1 MNSDP
6 ISLPLHIPAN
16 ALVLDVGSGHRPH
29 ARADILC
36 EKYLNDNTE
45 RGGNAVIDRPLVL
58 GDILSLP
65 FRAGA
70 FDYIITRHI
79 LEHVEDPPAFFH
91 EITRVSR
98 AGYIE
103 TPSLIWENIHPMRSY
118 HKWVLLKVDDVI
130 LMAPKPPQLY
140 NSVLGSVIEE
150 LGVNSLEYGLLI
162 KAYLDLFY
170 VRHEWSGTVCYEFH
184 PSLAEAPAI
193 LREPWQADTA
203 RPWLARRGLKDL
215 AANLLTSFANR
226 ALRGTLIKRE
236 QRELQQRLRRPIDLA
251 RLMMCPTCH
260 SVQITIQGDTA
271 RCQDCQWQTLV
282 LLPRTTT

>member
-1 MNSDP
+1 MPSDP

-36 EKYLNDNTE
+36 EKYLDDNTE

-65 FRAGA
+65 FRDGA

-79 LEHVEDPPAFFH
+79 LEHVEDPPAFFR
-91 EITRVSR
+91 EITRVSK

-103 TPSLIWENIHPMRSY
+103 TPSLIWENLHPVRPY
-118 HKWVLLKVDDVI
+118 HKWVLLKVNDMI
-130 LMAPKPPQLY
+130 LMAPKPPHLY
-140 NSVLGSVIEE
+140 HSVLGTVIEE
-150 LGVNSLEYGLLI
+150 LGMNSLEYGLLI

-170 VRHEWSGTVCYEFH
+170 VRHEWSGTVRYEFYSS
-184 PSLAEAPAI
+184 PADAPAI

-215 AANLLTSFANR
+215 AGNLIGSITNR
-226 ALRGTLIKRE
+226 VLRTYLIKRE
-236 QRELQQRLRRPIDLA
+236 QRQLQQRLRRPVDLA
-251 RLMMCPTCH
+251 RLMMCPACH
-260 SVQITIQGDTA
+260 SLQITIQGETA

-282 LLPRTTT
+282 ILPRPTT